1 MDTPDLQH
9 LVWILLKPLVLTI
22 LFELAVLVL
31 LLGEKR
37 KKILWASVAVNCL
50 TNVPLNLFLICISYG
65 WKEII
70 IGEIIVFIVE
80 TLWYFMFTKEW
91 KRSAAY
97 SFFCNAISFLT
108 GLFIY
113 YVQLLWQ

>member
-1 MDTPDLQH
+1 M
-9 LVWILLKPLVLTI
+9 
-22 LFELAVLVL
+22 AVLVF

-37 KKILWASVAVNCL
+37 KKILLASVVVNCL
-50 TNVPLNLFLICISYG
+50 TNVPLNLFLYYISYG
-65 WKEII
+65 WTEIA

-80 TLWYFMFTKEW
+80 TLWYYMFTKEW

-108 GLFIY
+108 GLFISY
-113 YVQLLWQ
+113 ILLLMA